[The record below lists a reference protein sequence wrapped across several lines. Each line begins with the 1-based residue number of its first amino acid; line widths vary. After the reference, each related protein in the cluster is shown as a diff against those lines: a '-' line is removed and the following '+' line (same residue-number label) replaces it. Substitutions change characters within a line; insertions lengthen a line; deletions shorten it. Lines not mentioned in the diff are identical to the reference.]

1 MADIT
6 APEYI
11 SPYVVTTSGGLVLDR
26 DVYTMPV
33 GAASIL
39 QNFEPSVRGGYRR
52 LSGTAKF
59 SATQVGSSS
68 STILGVAVFNSGVV
82 AAQSTNVYFGTGSS
96 WTSIDSGRTSAG
108 RYRFEKYNFST
119 NEERLIFA
127 DGANAASVYNG
138 TTVLDIKGDA
148 TNISTTGSV
157 SSGSTSLSVGSASG
171 LVEGLYVNISVTH
184 TPASQ
189 VSSGA
194 TSFDV
199 SDASNL
205 VVGMTVSGT
214 GIASG
219 TAISGISSNTVTID
233 KATTA
238 IIATSETL
246 TFRTVSA
253 STRIS
258 SISGTTITLSSAST
272 NAVSSVT
279 VIFDGLGTAPSD
291 PSMVTAFKNHMF
303 YAGMSAEPNTIVF
316 SAIGDEND
324 FTASNGAGSLNVDS
338 TIIALKSFRGEL
350 IIFCEDRIY
359 KLAGNALAD
368 FAIAPISR
376 NVGCSDAFS
385 IQEIGGDVI
394 FLAPDGLRTIAGT
407 ARIGDVEL
415 GTVSKQIQAR
425 ISDIG
430 FTNISSVVIRDKSQY
445 RLFYPSGGL
454 ESAEKG
460 IIGVLKSNPSGQIG
474 WEYSDIRGIKPS
486 CCDSGFISGVEKVI
500 HGGFDGYVYLQESG
514 NTFNGTA
521 MKAIY
526 RSPDLTMGDA
536 GIRKNMQRINVNY
549 DPEGSVNASLFVKYD
564 FEDAGT
570 PQPSAYTL
578 STADTAAVY
587 DNAGTLYDSAVYDA
601 EGMPIVRQSVEG
613 SGFTVVIRLEDESSN
628 PPITLKGFELEF
640 TPGARM

>member
-39 QNFEPSVRGGYRR
+39 QNFEPSVQGGYRR
-52 LSGTAKF
+52 LSGTTKYT
-59 SATQVGSSS
+59 SSQVGGSSN
-68 STILGVAVFNSGVV
+68 TILGVAIFNNGVV
-82 AAQSTNVYFGTGSS
+82 AAQSTNVYFGTGSTWS
-96 WTSIDSGRTSAG
+96 SIDSGRTSAG

-138 TTVLDIKGDA
+138 TTVMDIKGA
-148 TNISTTGSV
+148 TTISTTGSA
-157 SSGSTSLSVGSASG
+157 SSSSTSLTGLASTAG
-171 LVEGLYVNISVTH
+171 IMEGMYIGGTNIG
-184 TPASQ
+184 
-189 VSSGA
+189 SGA
-194 TSFDV
+194 
-199 SDASNL
+199 
-205 VVGMTVSGT
+205 
-214 GIASG
+214 
-219 TAISGISSNTVTID
+219 
-233 KATTA
+233 K
-238 IIATSETL
+238 
-246 TFRTVSA
+246 VSA
-253 STRIS
+253 
-258 SISGTTITLSSAST
+258 ISGTTVTM
-272 NAVSSVT
+272 SVATTGTISGGT
-279 VIFDGLGTAPSD
+279 VTFAGLGTAPSD
-291 PSMVTAFKNHMF
+291 PSMVVAFKNHMF
-303 YAGMSAEPNTIVF
+303 YAGMSTEPNTIIF

-324 FTASNGAGSLNVDS
+324 FTAANGAGSLNVDS

-359 KLAGNALAD
+359 KLAGASRSD

-425 ISDIG
+425 IGDIG

-445 RLFYPSGGL
+445 RLFYPSGGV
-454 ESAEKG
+454 ESTAKG

-474 WEYSDIRGIKPS
+474 WEYSDIRGIKPA
-486 CCDSGFISGVEKVI
+486 CCDSGFISGAEKII

-514 NTFNGTA
+514 NSFDGTA
-521 MKAIY
+521 MKAVY

-564 FEDAGT
+564 FEDTGT

-578 STADTAAVY
+578 TTADTAAVY
-587 DNAGTLYDSAVYDA
+587 DDSGSLYGSAVYDA

-613 SGFTVVIRLEDESSN
+613 SGFTVVVRLEDESTN

>member
-1 MADIT
+1 MANIT

-52 LSGTAKF
+52 LSGTSRF
-59 SATQVGSSS
+59 SSSQVGGSS
-68 STILGVAVFNSGVV
+68 STILGVAVFNNGVV

-127 DGANAASVYNG
+127 DGANFASVYNG
-138 TTVLDIKGDA
+138 TTVMDIKGA
-148 TNISTTGSV
+148 TTISTTGSA
-157 SSGSTSLSVGSASG
+157 SNSSTSLSVSSAAG
-171 LVEGLYVNISVTH
+171 IMEGMYIGGTNIG
-184 TPASQ
+184 
-189 VSSGA
+189 SGA
-194 TSFDV
+194 KV
-199 SDASNL
+199 
-205 VVGMTVSGT
+205 
-214 GIASG
+214 
-219 TAISGISSNTVTID
+219 
-233 KATTA
+233 
-238 IIATSETL
+238 
-246 TFRTVSA
+246 
-253 STRIS
+253 S
-258 SISGTTITLSSAST
+258 SISGTTVTMSVATTGTISSG
-272 NAVSSVT
+272 SVT
-279 VIFDGLGTAPSD
+279 FAGLGTAPSD

-564 FEDAGT
+564 FEDTGT

-578 STADTAAVY
+578 TTADTAAVY
-587 DNAGTLYDSAVYDA
+587 DDSGSLYGSAVYDA

-613 SGFTVVIRLEDESSN
+613 SGFTVVVRLEDESTN

>member
-39 QNFEPSVRGGYRR
+39 QNFEPSVKGGYRR
-52 LSGTAKF
+52 LSGTTKY
-59 SATQVGSSS
+59 SSSQVGASSNV
-68 STILGVAVFNSGVV
+68 ILGVAIFNNGVV
-82 AAQSTNVYFGTGSS
+82 AAQSTNVYFGTGSTWS
-96 WTSIDSGRTSAG
+96 SIDSGRTSAG

-127 DGANAASVYNG
+127 DGANSPSVYNG
-138 TTVLDIKGDA
+138 TTVMDIKGA
-148 TNISTTGSV
+148 TTISTTGSA
-157 SSGSTSLSVGSASG
+157 SSSSTSLSVSSAAG
-171 LVEGLYVNISVTH
+171 IMEGMYIGGTNIG
-184 TPASQ
+184 
-189 VSSGA
+189 SGA
-194 TSFDV
+194 KV
-199 SDASNL
+199 
-205 VVGMTVSGT
+205 
-214 GIASG
+214 
-219 TAISGISSNTVTID
+219 
-233 KATTA
+233 
-238 IIATSETL
+238 
-246 TFRTVSA
+246 
-253 STRIS
+253 S
-258 SISGTTITLSSAST
+258 SISGTTVTMSVATTGTISSG
-272 NAVSSVT
+272 SVT
-279 VIFDGLGTAPSD
+279 FAGLGTAPSD
-291 PSMVTAFKNHMF
+291 PSMVVAFKNHMF
-303 YAGMSAEPNTIVF
+303 YAGMSTEPNTVIF

-324 FTASNGAGSLNVDS
+324 FTTANGAGSLNVDS

-359 KLAGNALAD
+359 KLAGASRSD

-415 GTVSKQIQAR
+415 GTVSKQIQDR
-425 ISDIG
+425 VNSIG
-430 FTNISSVVIRDKSQY
+430 FNNISSVVIRNKSQY
-445 RLFYPSGGL
+445 RLFYPTTGGT
-454 ESAEKG
+454 ESSSKG
-460 IIGVLKSNPSGQIG
+460 IIGVLKSNPSGQVG
-474 WEYSDIRGIKPS
+474 WEYSDIRGVKPA
-486 CCDSGFISGVEKVI
+486 CCDSGFVSGAEKVI

-514 NTFNGTA
+514 NTFSGTA

-536 GIRKNMQRINVNY
+536 GIRKSMQRINVNY
-549 DPEGSVNASLFVKYD
+549 DPEGSVDVNLFVKYD
-564 FEDAGT
+564 FEDTGT
-570 PQPSAYTL
+570 PQPSSYNLT
-578 STADTAAVY
+578 TADTAAVY
-587 DNAGTLYDSAVYDA
+587 GNSGTLYGSAVYDA
-601 EGMPIVRQSVEG
+601 EGIPIVRQSVEG
-613 SGFTVVIRLEDESSN
+613 SGFTVVVRLEDSSSN